1 MTKNILDGKI
11 ALLAILFFAL
21 FFRLLILSNSSLTLY
36 SDDAIYA
43 ILARFLTEGD
53 LKNFF
58 HPTWPPLFPAI
69 SAFFY
74 LITQNWEIALR
85 AVSILPGVALVI
97 PFFYLLRTTLSFAHA
112 FLLTLALTFFHPIIN
127 LSLLP
132 FSDML
137 ATFLLITSITIIFL
151 GLHLQKTKLFAIAA
165 ISFGLAFLTRS
176 EGAMFFLLTIFYL
189 FLYFLS
195 QIIQKKR
202 DLSLNTLLRVIP
214 TMLFLFFLTAGPY
227 LIATR
232 LQLGEWTLSQK
243 FSAQIKQ
250 GHAFALREN
259 GTTWSQEV
267 VSAKSPNYQSQY
279 FRGGMEHVL
288 EYSDWFVWWFNQKF
302 RNWVSVFKEI
312 FPIWSIPLIFIGMF
326 NMFHKNFFWSTG
338 YLLFVM
344 LIAIPTT
351 IFSTPISDIR
361 YLFWSFPLFLF
372 FFYQGI
378 HLLSDIILKIIP
390 QAKRPP
396 SLIRLI
402 PFWAF
407 LLFPSFSLEAILHPL
422 VYSQE
427 FTRNHYRQEIMEAA
441 EWIKKNTL
449 EGNPRIMMRHEGI
462 EFYVKGV
469 TVYLPQQLTIDEVI
483 KYAIKNRV
491 DYLVAWSEE
500 LASDKTLS
508 VLLEAGVKHPN
519 LNEVYR
525 SNYNNRTLV
534 VYILFKD

>member
-11 ALLAILFFAL
+11 VLLTILFSVL
-21 FFRLLILSNSSLTLY
+21 FFRLLILSNSSLTFY

-43 ILARFLTEGD
+43 ILARFLTEGN

-58 HPTWPPLFPAI
+58 HPTWPPLFPTI

-74 LITQNWEIALR
+74 LITQNWEISLR
-85 AVSILPGVALVI
+85 LVSILSGVALVM
-97 PFFYLLRTTLSFAHA
+97 PLFYLLRNTLSFAHA
-112 FLLTLALTFFHPIIN
+112 VLFTLALTFFYPIIN

-132 FSDML
+132 FSDMFT
-137 ATFLLITSITIIFL
+137 TFLLVTSITIIFL
-151 GLHLQKTKLFAIAA
+151 GLHLQKTKLLVIAA
-165 ISFGLAFLTRS
+165 IPFGLTFLARP
-176 EGAMFFLLTIFYL
+176 EGFMFFSLTLFYL
-189 FLYFLS
+189 SFYLIVQVFLKRKFPMK
-195 QIIQKKR
+195 QI
-202 DLSLNTLLRVIP
+202 LLIPASALVFFFVIS
-214 TMLFLFFLTAGPY
+214 PY
-227 LIATR
+227 LLAIR
-232 LQLGEWTLSQK
+232 SQLGEWTLSQK

-250 GHAFALREN
+250 SHAFALGEN

-267 VSAKSPNYQSQY
+267 VSARSPNYGSQY
-279 FRGGMEHVL
+279 FRGGTEYVL

-326 NMFHKNFFWSTG
+326 NIFHKNFFWSTG

-351 IFSTPISDIR
+351 IFSTPISDVR
-361 YLFWSFPLFLF
+361 YLLWSLPLFLF

-390 QAKRPP
+390 QAKRLP

-449 EGNPRIMMRHEGI
+449 KGNPRIMMRHEGI
-462 EFYVKGV
+462 EFYAKGV
-469 TVYLPQQLTIDEVI
+469 TVYLPQQLTIDEVVE
-483 KYAIKNRV
+483 YAIKNRV

-525 SNYNNRTLV
+525 NNDDNRTIV
-534 VYILFKD
+534 VYILPKD